1 MEIGFKKILSQLL
14 FWIYDFID
22 TVGTL
27 FNIFTG
33 TQKVNENGKTLLEV
47 FVDSAIST
55 KVLLGLAVVTVI
67 IAGAC
72 VGVKTVKN
80 VIKLKAGGEASSH
93 SATVGQG
100 FIAVL
105 SSVVCIFFVVLF
117 ISFSSM
123 LLNMVNTTLSKG
135 NSLTLSQNL
144 FSLSVEQSY
153 VLDES
158 EVKERYT
165 DYYDEYGELVQDTDA
180 NGELLWETN
189 ENGEAVKKYKQVTEY
204 YYDYMTVKDENGEPV
219 KDENGNTVYV
229 TETGW
234 CKKSKDVEGNTILY
248 TADDITW
255 SMSPDQV
262 FGVHKKNM
270 LGLEQEDKGY
280 TVQPMVRLDSFNL
293 FTAYLVAVVMV
304 ISMFLLSVG
313 LVKRIYDIV
322 VLVICMPLVCGT
334 IPLDDGARFRAW
346 RETFMSKVLVAFGAV
361 IAINVFY
368 MLGTYIMGPQFG
380 MVVRYLTDEGV
391 LNAVSAVIFKM
402 LLLLGGAL
410 CINGCQVLIARIMGT
425 SADESRE
432 AMQTLATITSG
443 VRLGA
448 AGLLGAGRLAFGAAG
463 KTKRALFGGQNRYGR
478 ETTGVANYAARLG
491 YKIGE
496 KKGDDEYTG
505 SKRAAFARWAGRM
518 GKDESSGTRGMR
530 QNGKNSGFSQPNSIN
545 SPQSASRSASTD
557 NNNKMHDV
565 AAGGNKKNN
574 DAGTYNDNGGKR

>member
-1 MEIGFKKILSQLL
+1 MGIAFQKILSQLL

-22 TVGTL
+22 TVGAL

-33 TQKVNENGKTLLEV
+33 TQKVSENGKTLLEV

-55 KVLLGLAVVTVI
+55 KVLLGLIVITII

-80 VIKLKAGGEASSH
+80 VFKLKAGGEAVSH

-105 SSVVCIFFVVLF
+105 SSVFCLFFLF
-117 ISFSSM
+117 VFIAFSSM
-123 LLNMVNTTLSKG
+123 LLNMVNATLSEG
-135 NSLTLSQNL
+135 NTMTLSQNL

-158 EVKERYT
+158 ELVPRYS
-165 DYYDEYGELVQDTDA
+165 DYYNEYGEREQD
-180 NGELLWETN
+180 
-189 ENGEAVKKYKQVTEY
+189 V
-204 YYDYMTVKDENGEPV
+204 
-219 KDENGNTVYV
+219 DENGNLKFDEDDQPVYKQV
-229 TETGW
+229 VEYVYEYKKDSNGDYVLETGW
-234 CKKSKDVEGNTILY
+234 CENGKDSEGNTAYY
-248 TADDITW
+248 TAEDIMW
-255 SMSPDQV
+255 SMKPDEV
-262 FGVHKKNM
+262 FGVHKKNW
-270 LGLEQEDKGY
+270 LGFEQEDKGY
-280 TVQPMVRLDSFNL
+280 TVKPMVRLDSFNL

-346 RETFMSKVLVAFGAV
+346 RETVMSKVLVAFGAV

-368 MLGTYIMGPQFG
+368 MISPQFG
-380 MVVRYLTDEGV
+380 IVIKYLTDEGV
-391 LNAVSAVIFKM
+391 LNATSGVIFKM

-432 AMQTLATITSG
+432 VMQTLATITSG

-448 AGLLGAGRLAFGAAG
+448 AGLFGAGRVALGAAG
-463 KTKRALFGGQNRYGR
+463 MGKRAIFGGQNRYGR
-478 ETTGVANYAARLG
+478 QTTGITNYGARLG
-491 YKIGE
+491 YNIGE
-496 KKGDDEYTG
+496 RIGGDKYTG
-505 SKRAAFARWAGRM
+505 SKQASFARWAGRM
-518 GKDESSGTRGMR
+518 GGGNYAGGNSARNRGGR
-530 QNGKNSGFSQPNSIN
+530 DGLSQPNSIN
-545 SPQSASRSASTD
+545 SPQNVSPKRNNAKMRDIAS
-557 NNNKMHDV
+557 
-565 AAGGNKKNN
+565 GGNKRSG
-574 DAGTYNDNGGKR
+574 AGTYKGGKK